1 MNIRT
6 FRASRQHGSI
16 LGYYIIV
23 LFVLGAIASVAS
35 FVVQHVQFSKR
46 RSDRKNALEY
56 AEGAALIACQELN
69 KAYTNSSSFFTNLL
83 ANSAGNYVKDT
94 ALSSSS
100 QLVYGR
106 SVSAPF
112 SNQTAQVQIWT
123 TNSTSPTKAR
133 IVSYASVG
141 SITRTSTVY
150 MAMSFGFG
158 AAIISDSPGSSSS
171 GISKSVAQD
180 GNVVVDGSSKS
191 STFVN
196 GGVLANGRVNVNAY
210 SGVATNSVSQT
221 LYGTSSEIPDYTDES
236 SDDQLFNFNQ
246 FIAAARLSN
255 NYYSNLTSFIAAGKA
270 STLEGIVVV
279 NIVKGATGQ
288 PTSLDATDF
297 PSGINVRGTL
307 VFYFSGYAASDK
319 LVNTAAIN
327 VNAAN
332 LSGLVATNAATYTT
346 GYPPTF
352 SNAAKD
358 PFTLDII
365 GSYPAYENFMPG
377 DDLPALMYNVGIL
390 DIHGPA
396 NICGVVYSPSF
407 MEIENKGTGTTQYF
421 NGSLITGGGV
431 YIDNGNSGSKTVVTF
446 DPNSIDK
453 LATSGSKGKTVQ
465 VYYRK

>member
-23 LFVLGAIASVAS
+23 LFVLGAIASVAG
-35 FVVQHVQFSKR
+35 FVVQHVQLSKR

-56 AEGAALIACQELN
+56 SEGAALIACQELN

-83 ANSAGNYVKDT
+83 NNSAGGYTKDT
-94 ALSSSS
+94 ALSTSA

-106 SVSAPF
+106 SVAAPF

-123 TNSTSPTKAR
+123 TNSTSPSKAR
-133 IVSYASVG
+133 IVSYATVG
-141 SITRTSTVY
+141 NITRTSTVY
-150 MAMSFGFG
+150 MAMSYGFG
-158 AAIISDSPGSSSS
+158 AAIISDSPGSAAN

-196 GGVLANGRVNVNAY
+196 GGVLANGKVNVNAY

-236 SDDQLFNFNQ
+236 SDDQLFDFNR
-246 FIAAARLSN
+246 FIAAAKLSN

-279 NIVKGATGQ
+279 NIVKGAKGQ
-288 PTSLDATDF
+288 PSSLGTADF
-297 PSGINVRGTL
+297 PAGINVRGTL

-327 VNAAN
+327 INAGN
-332 LSGLVATNAATYTT
+332 LSGLVATNPATYTT

-352 SNAAKD
+352 SNPAKE
-358 PFTLDII
+358 PSQLDIKS
-365 GSYPAYENFMPG
+365 SYGYENFAPG
-377 DDLPALMYNVGIL
+377 DDLPALMYNIGIL
-390 DIHGPA
+390 DIHGSA
-396 NICGVVYSPSF
+396 NICGVVYTPSF
-407 MEIENKGTGTTQYF
+407 MEIENKGSGTTQYF

-431 YIDNGNSGSKTVVTF
+431 LLDNGNTGSKTVVSY
-446 DPNSIDK
+446 DPNALDR